1 MFITILCLRK
11 IQGKYRKS
19 VNMDGL
25 NQCKSGWWVLRKDA
39 KRARK
44 KEKESVAWKVRGQ
57 FYQIK
62 IRQI

>member
-1 MFITILCLRK
+1 MFITVLCLRK

-39 KRARK
+39 KKSKEERK
-44 KEKESVAWKVRGQ
+44 RKCGMESQGA
-57 FYQIK
+57 ILSN
-62 IRQI
+62 